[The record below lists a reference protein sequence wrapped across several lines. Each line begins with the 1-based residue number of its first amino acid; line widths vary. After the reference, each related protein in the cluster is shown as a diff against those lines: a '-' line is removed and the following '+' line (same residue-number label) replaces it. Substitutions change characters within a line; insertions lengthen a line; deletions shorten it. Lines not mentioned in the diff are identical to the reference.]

1 MEIIINIFQESWQLL
16 QDSSIYILF
25 GIFVAGLMKVFI
37 SPEKVAQ
44 HLGTGKVKPVFKAAL
59 LGIPLPL

>member
-1 MEIIINIFQESWQLL
+1 MELLLSILKESWDLL
-16 QDSSIYILF
+16 LASSVYILF
-25 GIFVAGLMKVFI
+25 GIFIAGLMKVFI

-44 HLGTGKVKPVFKAAL
+44 HLGRGKVGPVFKAAF